1 MRGAARR
8 GSKAY
13 GGLVGTSSAAVLI
26 QLRGGG
32 QRGIGG
38 GRACVAQRGVRRR
51 REEVRHRA
59 LCLTAGTSGPK
70 QLSMRAQ
77 ATTKVNYM
85 SQQDELWGE

>member
-1 MRGAARR
+1 MQ
-8 GSKAY
+8 

-32 QRGIGG
+32 ARRHKAEAVRG
-38 GRACVAQRGVRRR
+38 VAQRGVRRR
-51 REEVRHRA
+51 RCEEVRHRA